1 MDTFPVPTIG
11 DRYLY
16 TRRASLDSDEIG
28 EQWSCTVQ
36 RHEIDDVGAHVVTVR
51 NDTAGET
58 VIFWN
63 DSWEGSETEVIT
75 AIL

>member
-16 TRRASLDSDEIG
+16 TRHVSSAQSEIC

-36 RHEIDDVGAHVVTVR
+36 RHHIDEIGAHVVTVR
-51 NDTAGET
+51 NDTASET

-63 DSWEGSETEVIT
+63 DSWEGSATEVIT